1 MTKQLQQIREFH
13 HAFGILANDVP
24 TLEIPD
30 EVHRLRLR
38 VMGEE
43 VAEYGDEYAL
53 TGDRD
58 ERLQAVAKELADIAY
73 TLLGTVVS
81 HGLQDEFVRV
91 FDAVHTSNMSKLDA
105 HGKPIYRADG
115 KILKSD
121 RYHEP
126 DLSFLKHKN
135 ADI

>member
-1 MTKQLQQIREFH
+1 MDKQLRQLLEFH
-13 HAFGILANDVP
+13 KAFGIHLSDTPV
-24 TLEIPD
+24 LKIPD
-30 EVHRLRLR
+30 KVHELRLR
-38 VMGEE
+38 VMREE

-53 TGDRD
+53 AGDPD

-81 HGLQDEFVRV
+81 HGLQDEFERV
-91 FDAVHTSNMSKLDA
+91 FDAVHQSNMSKLDE
-105 HGKPIYRADG
+105 HGRPICRADG

-126 DLSFLKHKN
+126 DLSFLKS
-135 ADI
+135 I